1 MVDAHPEQHQS
12 SSRRPPGPS
21 QMQIRPK
28 KGDVSSFPS
37 RVQVSK
43 GYIFTLF
50 QQYPRMDQLLLN
62 PPRSFLDNLKNR
74 PGSHG
79 TGRFTGFVKNRPVQP
94 VFTGP
99 IAWPV
104 F

>member
-1 MVDAHPEQHQS
+1 M
-12 SSRRPPGPS
+12 
-21 QMQIRPK
+21 QMRPK
-28 KGDVSSFPS
+28 KEMPVPS
-37 RVQVSK
+37 RVQAPK

-50 QQYPRMDQLLLN
+50 QQYPRMDQLFLN

>member
-1 MVDAHPEQHQS
+1 
-12 SSRRPPGPS
+12 
-21 QMQIRPK
+21 
-28 KGDVSSFPS
+28 
-37 RVQVSK
+37 
-43 GYIFTLF
+43 
-50 QQYPRMDQLLLN
+50 MDQLLLN

-94 VFTGP
+94 IFIGP